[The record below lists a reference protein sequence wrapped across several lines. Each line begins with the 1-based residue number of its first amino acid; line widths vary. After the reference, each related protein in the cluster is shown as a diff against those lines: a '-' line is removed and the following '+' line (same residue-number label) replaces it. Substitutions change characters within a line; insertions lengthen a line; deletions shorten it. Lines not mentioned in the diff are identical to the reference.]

1 MTNIENKYSE
11 FMGRTLAELLADHP
25 SAKIA
30 VDSRGDEPYFTTC
43 DFVVGRLRLQL
54 DNSFPDLPDEA
65 QHILS
70 LRIEG
75 LPSAN

>member
-1 MTNIENKYSE
+1 MNIENKYSE
-11 FMGRTLAELLADHP
+11 YVGRTLAELLADHP

-43 DFVVGRLRLQL
+43 DFVIGRLRLEL
-54 DNSFPDLPDEA
+54 DNNFPDLPDEA
-65 QHILS
+65 QRILV

-75 LPSAN
+75 FLSAN